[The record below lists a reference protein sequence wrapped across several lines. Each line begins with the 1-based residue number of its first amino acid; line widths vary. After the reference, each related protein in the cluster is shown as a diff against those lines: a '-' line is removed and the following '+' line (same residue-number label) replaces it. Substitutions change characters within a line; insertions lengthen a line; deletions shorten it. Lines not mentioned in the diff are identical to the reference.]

1 MFVLKIAICIEKS
14 GGILFGGKRLSQDS
28 VLRNKLIELVG
39 NGKLCMN
46 EYSAKQFDSNDKI
59 QVCDDFLLSAGENDI
74 CFIENTEVSLNDVSE
89 IYLFNWNRD
98 YPADTYFEFE
108 PKESDFKR
116 IKKED
121 FVGSSHKKIT
131 LEVYRRG

>member
-14 GGILFGGKRLSQDS
+14 GGILFAGKRLSQDS

-46 EYSAKQFDSNDKI
+46 EYSAKQFDSNDKL
-59 QVCDDFLLSAGENDI
+59 QVCEDFLLSAGENDI
-74 CFIENTEVSLNDVSE
+74 CFVENIEIPMDKVSE
-89 IYLFNWNRD
+89 VYLFNWNRD
-98 YPADTYFEFE
+98 YPADTYFDFE
-108 PKESDFKR
+108 PKELGFKR
-116 IKKED
+116 TGKED

-131 LEVYRRG
+131 LEVYRRS

>member
-1 MFVLKIAICIEKS
+1 MKIAICVDKS

-28 VLRNKLIELVG
+28 VLRSKLLELTG
-39 NGKLCMN
+39 DGKLLMN
-46 EYSAKQFDSNDKI
+46 EYSAKQFEINEKI
-59 QVCDDFLLSAGENDI
+59 YVCDNFLLSAKKNDI
-74 CFIENTEVSLNDVSE
+74 CFIENTDVPINDVSV

-98 YPADTYFEFE
+98 YPADAYFEFE
-108 PKESDFKR
+108 PKESNFKR

-131 LEVYRRG
+131 LEVYRRD